1 MFGYLLYNPEKISK
15 EDKDAYQEC
24 YCGLCNRLYD
34 RYGLAGRKTLSYD
47 LTFVTL
53 FLTAVYDCPKTHG
66 EERCPVHPLHK
77 HPYWYNDAT
86 LFAADMNLVLSY
98 YKMLDDYYD
107 DNNKRALKAAKKIEP
122 EVSEIRKRYPEQMQ
136 VIEKCLSD
144 NMEMEKNNVTNPDL
158 PSNCFGYLMA
168 QIFTFRNDD
177 LTPSLQKF
185 GFYLG
190 KFIYLMDAYM
200 DLKDDLKKQRYNP
213 LVSLDTTDFV
223 SVLESVIADCTSE
236 YEKLPVTSYKN
247 ILDNV
252 LYSGVWSAYQIK
264 QRKEK
269 RHERSV

>member
-1 MFGYLLYNPEKISK
+1 MFGYLVYNPEKISG
-15 EDKDAYQEC
+15 EDKNTYQEC
-24 YCGLCNRLYD
+24 YCGLCNRLYEK
-34 RYGLAGRKTLSYD
+34 YGLAGRNTLSYD

-53 FLTAVYDCPKTHG
+53 LLTAVYDSPKISG
-66 EERCPVHPLHK
+66 EERCFVHPIKK
-77 HPYWYNDAT
+77 HPYWYNDIT
-86 LFAADMNLVLSY
+86 EFTADMNLVLSY

-107 DNNKRALKAAKKIEP
+107 DNNHRAFNAAKKLENN
-122 EVSEIRKRYPEQMQ
+122 VNAIRSRYPEQMK
-136 VIEKCLSD
+136 VIEKCLTD
-144 NMEMEKNNVTNPDL
+144 NMEMEKANVTNPDV
-158 PSNCFGYLMA
+158 PANCFGYLLA
-168 QIFTFRNDD
+168 QVFTFKQDD
-177 LTPSLQKF
+177 LTPALQKF

-213 LVSLDTTDFV
+213 LISLDTSNFV
-223 SVLESVIADCTSE
+223 ETLEAVIADCTAE

-269 RHERSV
+269 RHERSL